1 MKKTG
6 GFTYV
11 EVMVAVAIVAIFFGA
26 LYALNANCLYLLS
39 AGRQAAAAAQS
50 LQDRLEQ
57 FRRCSWTQL
66 TDASYIKNNI
76 LNTSTTSGYNI
87 AGSTETVTLNTYP
100 LATTTPTTI
109 VRANGTTTTISTNS
123 NLVNTDLVRIDVAL
137 NWSSNVG
144 KRARS
149 QSISSLIAKNVP

>member
-11 EVMVAVAIVAIFFGA
+11 EAMIAVAIVAVFFGA
-26 LYALNANCLYLLS
+26 LYALDANCLYLLS
-39 AGRQAAAAAQS
+39 SGRQAAAAAQS
-50 LQDRLEQ
+50 LQDRIEQ
-57 FRRCSWTQL
+57 FRGCSWTQL

-76 LNTSTTSGYNI
+76 MNTSTTSGYNI
-87 AGSTETVTLNTYP
+87 GGSTETVTLNTYP
-100 LATTTPTTI
+100 VATAPTKI
-109 VRANGTTTTISTNS
+109 VRTNGAATTISTNS

-137 NWSSNVG
+137 SWTSNVG

-149 QSISSLIAKNVP
+149 QSVSSLIAKNVP

>member
-11 EVMVAVAIVAIFFGA
+11 EAMVAVAIVAVFFGA

-66 TDASYIKNNI
+66 TDSSYIQDNI

-100 LATTTPTTI
+100 LATTPTKI

-137 NWSSNVG
+137 NWTSNVG

-149 QSISSLIAKNVP
+149 QSISSLIAKNIP